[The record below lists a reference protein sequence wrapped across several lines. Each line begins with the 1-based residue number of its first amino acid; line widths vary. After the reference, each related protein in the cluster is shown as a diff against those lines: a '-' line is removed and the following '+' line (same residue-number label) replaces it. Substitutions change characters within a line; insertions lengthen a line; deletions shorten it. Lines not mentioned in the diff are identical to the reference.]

1 MRYIGKAML
10 VASAAFCLNLSAFS
24 QDISLKVSNVTV
36 KEAMEKLKKESGYSF
51 VFSSQDVNTRKRIS
65 VSAKDAAI
73 EEVVK
78 QILQGQSGLEYEIKD
93 RKIIIKKASSQ
104 VPNAGK
110 KERIKGKVTDANGEP
125 VIGATIMEQG
135 TLNGTITD
143 IDGTFTLDAV
153 VGGLLEVSYI
163 GYKSEVLPVA
173 SGKALSVT
181 LKEDTKMLEE
191 VVVVGY
197 GAMKKENLTGSVAQI
212 SGKALESRPVTNLS
226 QALQGTVANL
236 NISSSGGGAP
246 GSTQNINIRGYTGF
260 GVDGN
265 GNMTSTSA
273 SPLIVIDGVQG
284 GDINSINM
292 EDVESISVLKDAAST
307 AIYGSSAPYGVIII
321 NTKKGK
327 RNSKAT
333 ITYNNNFGMAQPI
346 NLPKML
352 NSLEFANLYNE
363 AADNAGIARP
373 FTDENIQRI
382 KDYQAGIL
390 KDETIRDPSGADSWL
405 TWTGNGNND
414 WFDIWFKDLSFS
426 QQHNVGVSGGTDKS
440 NYYVGPGL

>member
-1 MRYIGKAML
+1 M
-10 VASAAFCLNLSAFS
+10 
-24 QDISLKVSNVTV
+24 
-36 KEAMEKLKKESGYSF
+36 
-51 VFSSQDVNTRKRIS
+51 
-65 VSAKDAAI
+65 
-73 EEVVK
+73 
-78 QILQGQSGLEYEIKD
+78 
-93 RKIIIKKASSQ
+93 
-104 VPNAGK
+104 
-110 KERIKGKVTDANGEP
+110 
-125 VIGATIMEQG
+125 
-135 TLNGTITD
+135 NGTITD

-292 EDVESISVLKDAAST
+292 EDVESISVLKDAPLRLFMDRVLLMVLSLL
-307 AIYGSSAPYGVIII
+307 ILRKEKEIRRLLLPII
-321 NTKKGK
+321 
-327 RNSKAT
+327 T
-333 ITYNNNFGMAQPI
+333 ILVWLSPLIF
-346 NLPKML
+346 
-352 NSLEFANLYNE
+352 
-363 AADNAGIARP
+363 
-373 FTDENIQRI
+373 
-382 KDYQAGIL
+382 L
-390 KDETIRDPSGADSWL
+390 KC
-405 TWTGNGNND
+405 
-414 WFDIWFKDLSFS
+414 
-426 QQHNVGVSGGTDKS
+426 
-440 NYYVGPGL
+440 